1 MKQYL
6 TRSSIQATVIGLVIF
21 LLECAIAGPE
31 HAKKLSIV
39 GEGYFVS
46 AVWCI
51 VAMFIAIVGMDYLN
65 MKRGDGTRFG
75 N

>member
-51 VAMFIAIVGMDYLN
+51 VLRCSLPLLVWTIL
-65 MKRGDGTRFG
+65 T
-75 N
+75 